1 MARLKDP
8 SKIPLIYE
16 ATLSLILK
24 SGYTDLRMADVARE
38 AEMATGTLYIYFKNK
53 EELINKL
60 FLYLKEEKIS
70 QMFENADS
78 DDSFF
83 ISFKKLWTAYFT
95 ISLKEYP
102 KMLFIEQYAYSSLLS
117 SETKTKSDE
126 LVAPLLNTL
135 VKAQEEDLILKIP
148 APIMLSHIMGA
159 TLEIVKYFINTSTHP
174 SPEIFEQSFQM
185 TWNSI
190 RK

>member
-1 MARLKDP
+1 L
-8 SKIPLIYE
+8 
-16 ATLSLILK
+16 
-24 SGYTDLRMADVARE
+24 
-38 AEMATGTLYIYFKNK
+38 
-53 EELINKL
+53 
-60 FLYLKEEKIS
+60 
-70 QMFENADS
+70 
-78 DDSFF
+78 
-83 ISFKKLWTAYFT
+83 SFKKLWTAYFT

-126 LVAPLLNTL
+126 LVAPLLNIL

-174 SPEIFEQSFQM
+174 SPEVFEQSFQM